1 MYSILV
7 VLVSFLAHITIPN
20 HLMAFIRKRAYFVLI
35 IGTGKSVLL
44 REIIKTLRKK
54 YVSAPDAV
62 AITAS
67 TGLLSF

>member
-1 MYSILV
+1 MCYL
-7 VLVSFLAHITIPN
+7 LK
-20 HLMAFIRKRAYFVLI
+20 LMLKGSG

-54 YVSAPDAV
+54 YEKAQDAV

-67 TGLLSF
+67 TGMIIF